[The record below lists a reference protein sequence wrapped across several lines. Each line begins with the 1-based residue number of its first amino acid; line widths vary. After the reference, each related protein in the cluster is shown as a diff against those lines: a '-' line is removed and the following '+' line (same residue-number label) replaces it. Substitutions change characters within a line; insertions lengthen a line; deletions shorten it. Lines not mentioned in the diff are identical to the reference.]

1 MMEFILFMICL
12 CMPTV
17 LVIIFDVLQTKQ
29 MDNMRNEVSKE
40 LNLLTNRVDVL
51 NALIYSRTTVKSKAK
66 TKTKK

>member
-1 MMEFILFMICL
+1 MEFILFTICL
-12 CMPTV
+12 CLPTV

-66 TKTKK
+66 PKTKK